1 MPKELIVQL
10 FGITREIIG
19 ARQIEV
25 EASSASRVSDLL
37 ALLRDRYPA
46 LGGLRSLLVAVNGE
60 YADPDQPVS
69 VNDEI
74 ALIPP
79 VSGG

>member
-1 MPKELIVQL
+1 MNRQVTVQL
-10 FGITREIIG
+10 FGITRDIVG
-19 ARQIEV
+19 ASAVTTELP
-25 EASSASRVSDLL
+25 ASGRVDELL
-37 ALLRDRYPA
+37 STLKDRYPE

-60 YADPDQPVS
+60 YAETTQTLTAK
-69 VNDEI
+69 DEI